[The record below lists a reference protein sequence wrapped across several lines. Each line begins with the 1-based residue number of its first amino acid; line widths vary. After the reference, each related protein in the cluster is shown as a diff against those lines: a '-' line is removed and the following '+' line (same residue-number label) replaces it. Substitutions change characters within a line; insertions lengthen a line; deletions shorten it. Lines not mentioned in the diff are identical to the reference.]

1 VADDHVTVAVN
12 PKAHTPVLL
21 DAGDTDLNLPIT
33 WWTNR
38 TLQFMISPR

>member
-1 VADDHVTVAVN
+1 VALN

-21 DAGDTDLNLPIT
+21 DAGYTDLDLPIP
-33 WWTNR
+33 WWNNR